1 MPQNKKLRNIR
12 HIKNGTERAI
22 TISSDGGAKGAGP
35 KNFTLGGSTM
45 IRQFLR
51 EEEALTTV
59 EYGIMLAALT
69 VLVVAAIFALFGSV
83 GKIFSTWADW
93 TGWDSNISNTR

>member
-1 MPQNKKLRNIR
+1 
-12 HIKNGTERAI
+12 
-22 TISSDGGAKGAGP
+22 
-35 KNFTLGGSTM
+35 M

-69 VLVVAAIFALFGSV
+69 VLVVAAIFALFSNV
-83 GKIFSTWADW
+83 GHVFSNWSQW
-93 TGWDSNISNTR
+93 TGWNASPSTSPSTGS